1 MWLELLW
8 LSLLLLLLLLLA
20 AVASLAST
28 VWSAPEIAKKLL
40 WRVWRDMLA
49 SILAWGSNV

>member
-8 LSLLLLLLLLLA
+8 LSLLLLLLLLA

-28 VWSAPEIAKKLL
+28 VWSAPEIAAKLL